1 MTVTRSCSLLAL
13 LLLLPT
19 EVVGMAVRPKLTVFR
34 TGPQLRPPARE
45 TPAADAGARDV
56 MLKLYDIS
64 SPPLVSAFQALAFK
78 EGFWF
83 PKLSIG
89 VGRSCWSYDG
99 EPEALHPL
107 SSGPSPPPSRF
118 SRPHSRRR
126 TMASSRECREAS
138 RCGPSTAA
146 RPASRTP
153 RSRRSSPR
161 WAPPTTRRTES
172 LHETVFI

>member
-1 MTVTRSCSLLAL
+1 MLGSLLAL

-64 SPPLVSAFQALAFK
+64 SPPLVSAPSRRLHSRRASGSPSLAS
-78 EGFWF
+78 ESGG
-83 PKLSIG
+83 PVGLTTENRRLSTL
-89 VGRSCWSYDG
+89 S
-99 EPEALHPL
+99 PL
-107 SSGPSPPPSRF
+107 APLLLLSRF
-118 SRPHSRRR
+118 SPPHSRRR